1 MKLSR
6 EEAEQ
11 LIDSVQ
17 VLSTRVKQR
26 KKEIQIHM
34 QLSNAKTCVVTY
46 DRETHQK
53 SYRLNQ

>member
-1 MKLSR
+1 MKISR

-11 LIDSVQ
+11 LFDSVQ
-17 VLSTRVKQR
+17 VLTTSVKQR

-34 QLSNAKTCVVTY
+34 QLSNSKTCVVTY

-53 SYRLNQ
+53 SYSLSK